1 MDTALH
7 RTLISLAVSLTVAA
21 CGGGGSGNTSTSGT
35 NTGANASTAGTSSG
49 TPTASGS
56 QLVAPP
62 AAGPAS
68 APMTMS
74 CADGANYQCSGTSI
88 IRTDN
93 GIALTNS
100 GVQVYGKSTSDLA
113 TPILDVTTASGFT
126 LTSGGTAEMRIA
138 KDNNGVASNPALL
151 LSNLGIS
158 WDGQNERPQIIE
170 TFLPTQGRVEL
181 SNTGALTFR
190 PLAASSDLS
199 FYDFATKSTGATQTN
214 YANNRYFPRVNN
226 PSRCGSD
233 VPAGSCPTVE
243 TVGPQ
248 VETGDWRTGGTNPDI
263 LRVDRLHEDGDVHA
277 GNGTPGPNN
286 TVTILLGGS
295 GISVPFPGTK
305 GYRGIDN
312 FSYRYAN
319 LTRWVTQD
327 GVNISEWG
335 ARNEHN
341 QNRRGI
347 ISFGDVTS
355 PAAVPTNG
363 TATYSGIV
371 RGWYVR
377 NPAAD
382 TTPFRAA
389 AVMTVDFSTRQA
401 VITIQNAISD
411 DVAANAVPANFKVNA
426 GLGAAGS
433 NVANYATGAATS
445 GQLTGGLS
453 ARFFGPVLGAG
464 TPANGPT
471 ETGAA
476 FSLSN
481 ATTGETI
488 IGGFVARKQ

>member
-1 MDTALH
+1 MDTALR
-7 RTLISLAVSLTVAA
+7 RTFISLAVSLTVAA
-21 CGGGGSGNTSTSGT
+21 CGGGGSGNTSTNGT
-35 NTGANASTAGTSSG
+35 NAGADAATAGTSGGTSG
-49 TPTASGS
+49 GQSAPLPT
-56 QLVAPP
+56 
-62 AAGPAS
+62 AGPAS
-68 APMTMS
+68 ASMTMS
-74 CADGANYQCSGTSI
+74 CADGANYQCSGKSI

-113 TPILDVTTASGFT
+113 SPILDVTTASGFT
-126 LTSGGTAEMRIA
+126 LTSGGTAEMRLA

-158 WDGQNERPQIIE
+158 WDSKNERPQIIE

-181 SNTGALTFR
+181 GSNDTLTFK
-190 PLAASSDLS
+190 PLPDSSDLN
-199 FYDFATKSTGATQTN
+199 FFDFATKGTAATQTN
-214 YANNRYFPRVNN
+214 YANNRYFPRTNN

-243 TVGPQ
+243 TVGPK
-248 VETGDWRTGGTNPDI
+248 VETGDWRTGGPNPDI
-263 LRVDRLHEDGDVHA
+263 LSVDRLHEDGDVHA
-277 GNGTPGPNN
+277 GNGLPGPNN
-286 TVTILLGGS
+286 TATILPDGS
-295 GISVPFPGTK
+295 GFSVPFPGSK

-319 LTRWVTQD
+319 LTRWITQD
-327 GVNISEWG
+327 GVNIAEWG

-347 ISFGDVTS
+347 ISFGDVTP
-355 PAAVPTNG
+355 PAAVPTSG

-377 NPAAD
+377 TPAAD
-382 TTPFRAA
+382 TAPFRAE
-389 AVMTVDFSTRQA
+389 AVLTVDFSTRQA

-411 DVAANAVPANFKVNA
+411 DAASSAVPANFKINV
-426 GLGAAGS
+426 GIGAAGS
-433 NVANYATGAATS
+433 NMANYATGAATN
-445 GQLTGGLS
+445 GQLSGGLS
-453 ARFFGPVLGAG
+453 ARFFGPVLAAG
-464 TPANGPT
+464 TKTNGPA

-481 ATTGETI
+481 ATTGETL